1 MIGKTLSVP
10 VTVVLFGLM
19 SVFSFMLSHSHVK
32 CVGTYWSE
40 PVIIWMAVA
49 MTMGSGQ
56 STVLLRLIQDVH
68 TL

>member
-19 SVFSFMLSHSHVK
+19 SVFSFMLSHSHE

-49 MTMGSGQ
+49 MTMGSGK
-56 STVLLRLIQDVH
+56 STVLSRLIQDVH